1 MTTGWKKS
9 GPLSSELYVI
19 GSLTLHT
26 PLGIYYHDK
35 LSIYMVF
42 MRREP
47 KGCRV
52 AVHPECIKQLPS
64 LNRVAGQL
72 EGVKRMIE
80 EQRYCPEILAQL
92 RAVRAAANT
101 IEDDILATHIDSCVA
116 LAMESGD
123 GAEKAG
129 KLVELKELYRRFNN

>member
-1 MTTGWKKS
+1 
-9 GPLSSELYVI
+9 
-19 GSLTLHT
+19 
-26 PLGIYYHDK
+26 
-35 LSIYMVF
+35 

-52 AVHPECIKQLPS
+52 AVHPECSKQLPS

-92 RAVRAAANT
+92 RAVRAAVNT
-101 IEDDILATHIDSCVA
+101 IEADILATHIDSCVA
-116 LAMESGD
+116 LAMESGE